1 MAGVGKGATI
11 EDDQDGNAPEPSA
24 IRIDTNVFSALTEAT
39 TDDGDTTP
47 AIVRWFDCWRR

>member
-1 MAGVGKGATI
+1 MAGVGQGATL
-11 EDDQDGNAPEPSA
+11 EDDKDGNAPEPSA
-24 IRIDTNVFSALTEAT
+24 IRIDTNVFAALTEAT